1 MGLRIFVGHEAGY
14 SGSVVAEQALLLCST
29 TGIVFGRVFYPQ
41 AGLDADQVMQ
51 AFLNWCEEEKHIK
64 GGDVRSI
71 TSNET
76 IALQDEFL
84 KLPADELEGWAKE
97 IA

>member
-1 MGLRIFVGHEAGY
+1 MGLRIFVGQESGYAG
-14 SGSVVAEQALLLCST
+14 ALDSKAVLLCST
-29 TGIVFGRVFYPQ
+29 TGIVFGRMFYSV
-41 AGLDADQVMQ
+41 AGLDADHVAQ

-64 GGDVRSI
+64 GGDVRAI

-84 KLPADELEGWAKE
+84 KLPAHELEEWAKE
-97 IA
+97 TA